1 MGGSLTDLVKDI
13 RRLFMLVH
21 SGQCNTMADAIAKD
35 AFIDAFW
42 DKEFTI
48 CAIEKE
54 PKSLEKAFK
63 IAERMELYAWKVLPE
78 SKDGFESKLKDL
90 VEPGNVFQVYCEF
103 VILNQDCYQLK
114 ASSN

>member
-48 CAIEKE
+48 CAIERE

-63 IAERMELYAWKVLPE
+63 IAERIV
-78 SKDGFESKLKDL
+78 
-90 VEPGNVFQVYCEF
+90 V
-103 VILNQDCYQLK
+103 
-114 ASSN
+114 

>member
-1 MGGSLTDLVKDI
+1 
-13 RRLFMLVH
+13 
-21 SGQCNTMADAIAKD
+21 MADAIAKD

-48 CAIEKE
+48 CAIERE
-54 PKSLEKAFK
+54 PKSLEKALQDCRK
-63 IAERMELYAWKVLPE
+63 DGTLCVKVKPE

-90 VEPGNVFQVYCEF
+90 VKPGNLFQAYCEF